1 MNYTTPRNPNSSRPP
16 GARYHGGLRL
26 LDRRRIAEWIGDA
39 FAILCVRVSGYSQ
52 AEKHL
57 RLGFEA
63 ILRQLG
69 TSPLGAVTKSPLPPY
84 APPSAT
90 AADLRLIIK
99 ALDSCLATFERYSA
113 VLNPSHQRT
122 EALIQATRRFAEEA
136 LHARRR
142 PPTKRR
148 TTSPLSVIEGVRSSE
163 VEPPQPPE
171 ILALSRPVLPITLR
185 PSPLPATEPFL
196 PFARHGAMAP
206 EMTVSV
212 IEAGADRADLKS
224 LHR

>member
-1 MNYTTPRNPNSSRPP
+1 VNDTAPRNPTSSRPP
-16 GARYHGGLRL
+16 GARHHGGLRP

-69 TSPLGAVTKSPLPPY
+69 TSPLGAITKSPLPPY

-113 VLNPSHQRT
+113 VLNPSHQRM
-122 EALIQATRRFAEEA
+122 EVLIRATRRFAEEA

-142 PPTKRR
+142 PPERR
-148 TTSPLSVIEGVRSSE
+148 RRVSPPSVIAE
-163 VEPPQPPE
+163 VHSPAVELSQPTE
-171 ILALSRPVLPITLR
+171 IIMLSQPVIPITLT
-185 PSPLPATEPFL
+185 PGPLVASEPLPPFSRDVAI
-196 PFARHGAMAP
+196 PPDAGGSA
-206 EMTVSV
+206 
-212 IEAGADRADLKS
+212 IESTR
-224 LHR
+224 